1 MLQQIAKLL
10 NIRRTSPQTPG
21 ERTFFWFPRREAG
34 KYIDHDSALTYS
46 AVFAAVRVI
55 AEGISSLPWLVL
67 QDEADGSKKRLS
79 GNPISLMLNRRANT
93 EMGAF
98 SWREMAIG
106 HALLW
111 GNHYSEIER
120 DLSSRPVGLWP
131 IHPGNVE
138 LKRDDNGRLVYE
150 VRQPRDGVKRLAA
163 RDVFHLHGLGS
174 DGLVG
179 YSIVALAA
187 RSIGMGIAA
196 EEFGASFYGNG
207 AQLGGLISQKEGAS
221 VLDVQGVKN
230 LLETFNQQH
239 RGSAN
244 AHKVEYLDGGLSYQ
258 EIGVKPEDAQ
268 FLGSRQFS
276 VTEIARWF
284 RVPPHK
290 IGDLE
295 RATFSNIEHQSIEF
309 VTDTDLPW
317 CVRLEQE
324 ANHKLFGGGAKTYTK
339 LELKGLLRGDTA
351 TRTQFYKEMRGMGI
365 YSAND
370 ILKLEDQNPI
380 GPDGDARLVPLN
392 MTTLERMV
400 EGVSEAAEIE
410 DEPRVELVAKLRHV
424 ERHQER
430 HVDMIR
436 SRYDRAEFFGW
447 RDGYMARHFAR
458 FANDLDMPQEWLAEC
473 EHTTKRRLL
482 SLYEQGPSVGLVE
495 SLGVLDNV

>member
-1 MLQQIAKLL
+1 MPEK
-10 NIRRTSPQTPG
+10 PQA
-21 ERTFFWFPRREAG
+21 RSILWFPRREAG
-34 KYIDHDSALTYS
+34 KYIDYNSALTYA
-46 AVFAAVRVI
+46 AVFGAVRVI
-55 AEGISSLPWLVL
+55 AEAVASLPWLVL
-67 QDEADGSKKRLS
+67 QDEPDGSKKRLV
-79 GNPISLMLNRRANT
+79 GNPVTTMLNRRANA

-98 SWREMAIG
+98 SWRDTALG

-120 DLSSRPVGLWP
+120 DLSARPIGLWP

-138 LKRDDNGRLVYE
+138 LKRDDEGNLFYE
-150 VRQPRDGVKRLAA
+150 VRQPRGGVRQLSP

-207 AQLGGLISQKEGAS
+207 AQLGGIITQKEGAS

-230 LLETFNQQH
+230 LLETFNKEH

-290 IGDLE
+290 LGDLE

-309 VTDTDLPW
+309 VTDTILPW

-324 ANHKLFGGGAKTYTK
+324 ANYKLFGREARNYTK
-339 LELKGLLRGDTA
+339 LELKGLLRGDLA
-351 TRTQFYKEMRGMGI
+351 TRAQFYKEMRSMGI

-370 ILKLEDQNPI
+370 ILRLEDQDPI

-392 MTTLERMV
+392 MTTLNRMV
-400 EGVSEAAEIE
+400 EGESEELQPVE
-410 DEPRVELVAKLRHV
+410 DAPQAELVAKLRHQ

-436 SRYDRAEFFGW
+436 ARYDREEFFVW
-447 RDGYMARHFAR
+447 RNSYMSRYFAR
-458 FANDLDMPQEWLAEC
+458 FAQKVKMPDEWVTEC
-473 EHTTKRRLL
+473 EHITKRRLL
-482 SLYEQGPSVGLVE
+482 SLYERGQAVGLVE
-495 SLGVLDNV
+495 SLGALDNV